1 MGILRSIFRIGKHA
15 DVGAPVGEAGGG
27 YAPIIYPPEDKL
39 TFGFE
44 EVFVTLAL
52 LVVSYI
58 ILSTPCFTT
67 RPTRSGARSD
77 GGGWRD
83 AARRIRHVRNTE
95 DLMRWWRRLLLRPG
109 DDDGGDRRYIDPQRH
124 PRRGNWSDSSYDAD
138 RTIRTHHGG
147 KSARTAP
154 LRSVFKTI
162 NNNTPTKIMHPSASE
177 SQLRKSPT
185 NVQRYSIAGQNRIAA
200 SGGGEGGGTL
210 FEEDFRPRT
219 TDHDRFVEAWQSH
232 IRFAEYRRLVLP
244 PECKLVEFSTSQ
256 WREIEQTLLENFLIE
271 SSWNK
276 VVSRVRDVLDVLSR
290 ICHYIESLLSGETV
304 HKFSAW
310 MMRLYRYRM
319 RNRRGMSIEEED
331 ESDDDDDGSV
341 ATLPSGV
348 VNRQTTNFKSHE
360 ATPVVGNRTAT
371 NESVRINVNV
381 PPLES
386 SPHLVS
392 GEHHTTVNDN
402 NHSMQ
407 NEQENENDSSL
418 MIIPQAISSEGNEI
432 LQTDKACTR
441 PRLNTADSNDDTTFA
456 SSRCLEHSAEGLG
469 GITAVASAS
478 SDIPSFVEKSP
489 KKTLAVSPL
498 PTKPNRNQQ
507 KNRPDTAPLSIPLL
521 KPTIEAYHSL
531 EKVPLEPTN
540 SVDSSNLN
548 FFDTANSDRQ
558 LRDMSRAVPIPD
570 ARGYI
575 LGDEFIGSSCTPLLV
590 FVNSRSGSRNGNLLI
605 TQFRRLLNPIQ
616 VWDLANGGPEK
627 ILKSFSVLTRFQLLI
642 CGGDGTV
649 SWIISALE
657 KLELKRWPPI
667 GILPLGT
674 GNDLSRIHG
683 WGGGYDNESLL
694 LIFRQIS
701 EAYISLLDLWGVNI
715 TSMSKKGKQRKE
727 VKSFI
732 NYLGVGVDAQA
743 ALQVHNLRES
753 SPKLFFSR
761 FFNKAWYAIAGGEE
775 AIKSSCA
782 NLPRQITLV
791 ADGIEISLPPDS
803 QG

>member
-27 YAPIIYPPEDKL
+27 YAPIIIYPPEDKL

-52 LVVSYI
+52 LAVSYI

-67 RPTRSGARSD
+67 TRPTRSGARLD
-77 GGGWRD
+77 DGGWRD
-83 AARRIRHVRNTE
+83 AAKRIRHVRNTE
-95 DLMRWWRRLLLRPG
+95 DLMRWWRRLLLRR
-109 DDDGGDRRYIDPQRH
+109 DDDGDRGYIDPQRH
-124 PRRGNWSDSSYDAD
+124 LRRGNWSDSSYDAD
-138 RTIRTHHGG
+138 RTIRTHGG
-147 KSARTAP
+147 KSAPTTP
-154 LRSVFKTI
+154 LRSVFKPV
-162 NNNTPTKIMHPSASE
+162 NNNTRTIMHLSASE

-185 NVQRYSIAGQNRIAA
+185 NVQRSSIAEQKRIT
-200 SGGGEGGGTL
+200 SGGGEGGDSL
-210 FEEDFRPRT
+210 FEEDFRPR

-290 ICHYIESLLSGETV
+290 ICHYVESLLSGETV

-310 MMRLYRYRM
+310 MVGLYRYRM
-319 RNRRGMSIEEED
+319 RNRRGMSIEEEY

-360 ATPVVGNRTAT
+360 ATPVVGNRMAT
-371 NESVRINVNV
+371 NESVRINGNV

-386 SPHLVS
+386 SPRLVS
-392 GEHHTTVNDN
+392 DEHHKTVDDN

-418 MIIPQAISSEGNEI
+418 MIIPQAISSKGNEI
-432 LQTDKACTR
+432 LQTDEACTR

-456 SSRCLEHSAEGLG
+456 SSRCLEHSEGLG

-489 KKTLAVSPL
+489 KKTLTVSPL
-498 PTKPNRNQQ
+498 PTKPNRKQQ
-507 KNRPDTAPLSIPLL
+507 RTRPDIAPLSIPLL

-627 ILKSFSVLTRFQLLI
+627 ILKSFSVLSRFQLLI

-715 TSMSKKGKQRKE
+715 TSTSKKGKQRKE

>member
-77 GGGWRD
+77 DGGWRD
-83 AARRIRHVRNTE
+83 AAKRILHVRNAE
-95 DLMRWWRRLLLRPG
+95 DLVRWWRRLLRR
-109 DDDGGDRRYIDPQRH
+109 DDCDRRDFDPQRH
-124 PRRGNWSDSSYDAD
+124 LRRGHWSDSSYDAD
-138 RTIRTHHGG
+138 RTIRTHGG

-154 LRSVFKTI
+154 LESVFKPV
-162 NNNTPTKIMHPSASE
+162 NNNTRTKMHPSASE
-177 SQLRKSPT
+177 SHLRKSPT
-185 NVQRYSIAGQNRIAA
+185 NVHRSIAEQKRIAT
-200 SGGGEGGGTL
+200 GGEGGDLL

-219 TDHDRFVEAWQSH
+219 DHDRFEEAWQSH

-244 PECKLVEFSTSQ
+244 PECKLVEFTSQ
-256 WREIEQTLLENFLIE
+256 WREIEQTLLENFLNE

-276 VVSRVRDVLDVLSR
+276 VVSHVRDAFDVLSR
-290 ICHYIESLLSGETV
+290 IFHYVESLLSGETV

-310 MMRLYRYRM
+310 MIRLYRYRM
-319 RNRRGMSIEEED
+319 RNRRGMSVEEDD

-348 VNRQTTNFKSHE
+348 VNRQSTNFKSPE
-360 ATPVVGNRTAT
+360 ATPVVGNRTVT
-371 NESVRINVNV
+371 SESVRINGKL

-386 SPHLVS
+386 DPHLVS
-392 GEHHTTVNDN
+392 DEHHTIVDDN

-418 MIIPQAISSEGNEI
+418 MIIPQAISSKGNEI
-432 LQTDKACTR
+432 LQTDKAGTR
-441 PRLNTADSNDDTTFA
+441 PRLNSADSNDDTTFA
-456 SSRCLEHSAEGLG
+456 SSRCLEHSEGLM

-478 SDIPSFVEKSP
+478 SDIPSFVDKSP

-507 KNRPDTAPLSIPLL
+507 QNRPNIAPMSIPLL
-521 KPTIEAYHSL
+521 KPTSEAYHSL
-531 EKVPLEPTN
+531 EKVILEPTN

-575 LGDEFIGSSCTPLLV
+575 LGDEFISSSCTPLLV

-627 ILKSFSVLTRFQLLI
+627 ILKSFSVLSRFQLLI

-701 EAYISLLDLWGVNI
+701 EAYVSLLDLWGVNI
-715 TSMSKKGKQRKE
+715 TSTTKKGKHRKE

-761 FFNKAWYAIAGGEE
+761 FFNKAWYAIAGGGE

>member
-1 MGILRSIFRIGKHA
+1 MGLLRSIFRIGKHA
-15 DVGAPVGEAGGG
+15 DVGAPGGEAGGG
-27 YAPIIYPPEDKL
+27 YAPIYPPEDKL

-67 RPTRSGARSD
+67 RPTRSGARLD
-77 GGGWRD
+77 AGGWRD
-83 AARRIRHVRNTE
+83 ATKRIRNVRNTE
-95 DLMRWWRRLLLRPG
+95 DLMRCWRRLLRR
-109 DDDGGDRRYIDPQRH
+109 DEGDRRGFDPQRYL
-124 PRRGNWSDSSYDAD
+124 RRGDWSDSYDAD
-138 RTIRTHHGG
+138 RTIRTHGG
-147 KSARTAP
+147 KSARTPP
-154 LRSVFKTI
+154 LRSVFKPV
-162 NNNTPTKIMHPSASE
+162 NNNTRNKMHPFASE
-177 SQLRKSPT
+177 SHLLKSPT
-185 NVQRYSIAGQNRIAA
+185 NVHRSIAEQKRITSA
-200 SGGGEGGGTL
+200 GGEGGNLL

-219 TDHDRFVEAWQSH
+219 DHDRFEEAWQSH

-244 PECKLVEFSTSQ
+244 PECKLVEFTSQ
-256 WREIEQTLLENFLIE
+256 WREIEQTLLENFLNE

-276 VVSRVRDVLDVLSR
+276 VVSHVRDALDVLSR

-310 MMRLYRYRM
+310 MMGLYRYRM
-319 RNRRGMSIEEED
+319 RKRRGMSVEEDD

-348 VNRQTTNFKSHE
+348 VNRQSTHFKSPE
-360 ATPVVGNRTAT
+360 ATPVVGNRSVTS
-371 NESVRINVNV
+371 ESVRINGSV
-381 PPLES
+381 PSLES
-386 SPHLVS
+386 APHLVS
-392 GEHHTTVNDN
+392 DEHHKTVD
-402 NHSMQ
+402 
-407 NEQENENDSSL
+407 ENENDSSL
-418 MIIPQAISSEGNEI
+418 MIIPQAISSKGNEI

-441 PRLNTADSNDDTTFA
+441 PHLNSADSNDDTTFA
-456 SSRCLEHSAEGLG
+456 SSRCLEHSEGLE
-469 GITAVASAS
+469 GITAVAFAS

-489 KKTLAVSPL
+489 KKSLTVSPL

-507 KNRPDTAPLSIPLL
+507 KNRPDTAPMSIPLL
-521 KPTIEAYHSL
+521 QPTSEAYHSL

-570 ARGYI
+570 VRGYI
-575 LGDEFIGSSCTPLLV
+575 LGDEFISSSCTPLLV

-657 KLELKRWPPI
+657 KLESKRWPPI

-694 LIFRQIS
+694 LILRQIS

-715 TSMSKKGKQRKE
+715 TSTTKKGKQRKE